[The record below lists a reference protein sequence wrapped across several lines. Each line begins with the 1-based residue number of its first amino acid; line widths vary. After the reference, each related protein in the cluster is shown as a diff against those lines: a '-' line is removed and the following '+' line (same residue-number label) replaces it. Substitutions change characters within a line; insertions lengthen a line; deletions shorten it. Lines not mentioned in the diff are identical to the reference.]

1 MRSSRKKNEL
11 SGKQPLETHH
21 DHDTLDMQ
29 CLEDAGNNAEV
40 DEFLFPEFLFCSSV
54 LQETDDLELEDE
66 EDDSNHS
73 PADPESDL
81 TN

>member
-1 MRSSRKKNEL
+1 MEIKKEMNERSNREKNEL
-11 SGKQPLETHH
+11 SGKQPFETHH

-40 DEFLFPEFLFCSSV
+40 DEFLV
-54 LQETDDLELEDE
+54 QETKDLELEDE